1 MIFFSESKKNCLNRE
16 GKTTA
21 RIGGLGGDGG
31 LGEDGFSF
39 FSKTGIQ
46 SSKFKIQN
54 FNAKFKIY
62 CCVWNDS

>member
-1 MIFFSESKKNCLNRE
+1 VGR
-16 GKTTA
+16 TTDELW
-21 RIGGLGGDGG
+21 GLGG

-54 FNAKFKIY
+54 FNAKFKF
-62 CCVWNDS
+62 VVVQEKLLT